1 MSLRVKRKRA
11 LAFISAKCLSVQ
23 FHSIGLSKAGFRKL
37 TDSSLTDDPGQAE
50 EEHHA
55 PDVEEA
61 SHLEITP
68 QILPLKF

>member
-11 LAFISAKCLSVQ
+11 LALSSARWLSVQ
-23 FHSIGLSKAGFRKL
+23 FHSIGLSKAEKL

-68 QILPLKF
+68 QILPLQF